1 MLNTF
6 AQDVLSGLGSLPKSL
21 PSHCLYNSVGSAI
34 FQSICEMPEYPL
46 YRAERENLHHHG
58 PHFANLLPDE
68 FLLIE
73 PGAGDCTKT
82 CFLIDALLR
91 SNKSFSY
98 IPADIDG
105 ATVAE
110 ATTSVTAHF
119 GSKVAV
125 KPKNLEFTELLAWIA
140 TVKEQIVMPFLGST
154 IGNFGANGASQKLHA
169 FREVLKRGDHVLLGF
184 ALDRDPKLI
193 QLSYSDPKKITA
205 SFNLNLLTRMN
216 KELGA
221 TFDLKAFCHW
231 TRYDR
236 ETKSIHSYLM
246 SLRNQRIFV
255 EQLGEYFE
263 FMKGELIKTE
273 SSTQYTIDEMVE
285 IAREAG
291 FAADPFYCDHQLTMC
306 DMLLT
311 AT

>member
-1 MLNTF
+1 
-6 AQDVLSGLGSLPKSL
+6 
-21 PSHCLYNSVGSAI
+21 
-34 FQSICEMPEYPL
+34 MPEYPL
-46 YRAERENLHHHG
+46 YRAERENLHHYG
-58 PHFANLLPDE
+58 THFANLLPDE

-91 SNKSFSY
+91 CNKAFSY

-105 ATVAE
+105 TTIAK
-110 ATTSVTAHF
+110 ATTSITSHF
-119 GSKVAV
+119 GNKVDV
-125 KPKNLEFTELLAWIA
+125 LPKNLEFTELLAWIA
-140 TVKEQIVMPFLGST
+140 TIEEPVVMPFLGST
-154 IGNFGANGASQKLHA
+154 IGNFGVNGASQKLHV
-169 FREVLKRGDHVLLGF
+169 FREVLKRGDYLLLGF

-193 QLSYSDPKKITA
+193 QLSYNDPKKITA
-205 SFNLNLLTRMN
+205 SFNLNLLTRIN

-221 TFDLKAFCHW
+221 TFELKAFCHW

-236 ETKSIHSYLM
+236 ETKSVHSYLM

-255 EQLGEYFE
+255 EQLGEHFE
-263 FMKGELIKTE
+263 FMKGELVKTE
-273 SSTQYTIDEMVE
+273 SSTQYTIDEMIE

-291 FAADPFYCDHQLTMC
+291 FAADPYYCDHHMTLC

-311 AT
+311 AI